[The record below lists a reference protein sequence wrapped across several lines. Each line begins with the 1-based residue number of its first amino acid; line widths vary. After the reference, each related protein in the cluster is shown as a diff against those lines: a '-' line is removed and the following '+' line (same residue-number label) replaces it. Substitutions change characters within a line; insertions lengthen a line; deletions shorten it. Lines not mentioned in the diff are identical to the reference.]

1 MPITIESAYI
11 ETFENNVRQLAQQTR
26 SRLRD
31 TVMEVNRQSEKHN
44 WDRLAASQ
52 AREKTSPRTVSP
64 SGGDG
69 SGAVGSDDGLTWTR
83 RNTVIRTFDTGEVIE
98 PENIVEM
105 LIDPKSASTRNL
117 VMNMNRAVDDLIIDR
132 AISPANDGAGGT
144 VVLPASQVI
153 GDGTTIIT
161 LDTVLSVAQVF
172 DTNDVDPDER
182 RVFIIG
188 PIQKHGLMRLLE
200 VTSHD
205 FQDQRALSTGYM
217 PNWMGFDWIVSNR
230 LNIPAAGEIDCLAY
244 TEYAMGL
251 HVAGDIRSRVAERPD
266 MSFAWQIYLMLNMD
280 SVRVEDEKMVRVHLL
295 NSLTQP

>member
-1 MPITIESAYI
+1 MAITIDSAYI

-31 TVMEVNRQSEKHN
+31 TVMEVNRQSETHN
-44 WDRLAASQ
+44 WDRLDASS
-52 AREKTSPRTVSP
+52 ARLKPGARAVSP

-69 SGAVGSDDGLTWTR
+69 SGAVGSTDGLTWTR

-98 PENIVEM
+98 PEDIVEM

-132 AISPANDGAGGT
+132 AISPANDGQGGT
-144 VVLPASQVI
+144 VPLPAAQVV
-153 GDGTTIIT
+153 GDGTGIIT
-161 LDTVLSVAQVF
+161 LDVVLSVAEIF
-172 DTNDVDPDER
+172 DRNDVDPDER
-182 RVFIIG
+182 RVFVIG

-205 FQDQRALSTGYM
+205 FQDSRALATGYM

-230 LNIPAAGEIDCLAY
+230 LNIPSAGEIDCLAY
-244 TEYAMGL
+244 TEYALGL
-251 HVAGDIRSRVAERPD
+251 HVAGDIRARVAERPD

-280 SVRVEDEKMVRVHLL
+280 TVRVEDEKMIRVHLKD
-295 NSLTQP
+295 SLTP